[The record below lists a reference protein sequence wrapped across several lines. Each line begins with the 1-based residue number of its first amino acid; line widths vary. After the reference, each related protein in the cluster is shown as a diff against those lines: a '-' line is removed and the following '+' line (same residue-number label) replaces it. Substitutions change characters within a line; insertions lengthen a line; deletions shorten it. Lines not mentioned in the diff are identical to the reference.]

1 MIPSP
6 SAGRYRLLIF
16 DWDGTLLD
24 SIAAIVDCTRE
35 TLHQL
40 GLPPVPDS
48 SIREAIG
55 LGIRE
60 TVERFVPG
68 CEDELF
74 ERIVAVYREL
84 WLVTYCHRPVLIPRA
99 RQVLE
104 ELAGEGY
111 FLAVATAKNRA
122 GLTRDLEKTGLTE
135 IFVATRTVD
144 EAPSKPHPRM
154 VLDILQELGVR
165 PEEALLVGDTAHD
178 LLMAHEAGVRGLGV
192 CSGSHGREE
201 LERLGPTACLESVAA
216 LPAWLAGQSQAAG

>member
-1 MIPSP
+1 MNPVP
-6 SAGRYRLLIF
+6 PVRRYRLLIF

-24 SIAAIVDCTRE
+24 SIAAIVECTHE
-35 TLHQL
+35 TLRKL
-40 GLPPVPDS
+40 RLPPVPDR
-48 SIREAIG
+48 SIRQAIG

-74 ERIVAVYREL
+74 QRIVEVYREL
-84 WLVTYCHRPVLIPRA
+84 WLATYCHRPVLIPGA
-99 RQVLE
+99 REVLE

-111 FLAVATAKNRA
+111 SLALATAKNRA

-135 IFVATRTVD
+135 VFMATRTVD

-154 VLDILQELGVR
+154 VLDILRELGVR

-178 LLMAHEAGVRGLGV
+178 LLMAREAGVRGLGV
-192 CSGSHGREE
+192 CTGSHGRQE
-201 LERLGPTACLESVAA
+201 LERLRPTACLESVAE
-216 LPAWLAGQSQAAG
+216 LPAWLASGQE